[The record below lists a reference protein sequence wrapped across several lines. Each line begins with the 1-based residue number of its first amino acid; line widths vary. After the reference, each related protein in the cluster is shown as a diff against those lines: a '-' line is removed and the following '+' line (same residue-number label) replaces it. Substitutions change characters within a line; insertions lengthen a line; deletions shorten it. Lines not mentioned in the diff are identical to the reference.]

1 MRTLYSKFVP
11 LLLLS
16 VLFTSCG
23 QRLIYFQEKDDTKNK
38 YNNIEVAKPED
49 TRLHVIE
56 AGDVLGLKI
65 NTTNKELSD
74 EFKGYLNNA
83 TGIPG
88 LLVQE
93 NGTIFL
99 PYTGSIKI
107 SGKSLKLAQTLIA
120 AELAKFIVN
129 PDVELTLNSFRITI
143 LGEVKSP
150 GIKNSPGDRMTIL
163 DALSLSGDLSID
175 ARRTNIK
182 VIRQVGEKK
191 MTYFMDM
198 SNLDVFRSESYY
210 LKSND
215 IVYIETLPKKIFRDN
230 VSYLTLMFS
239 IINIVT
245 FTAFNILR

>member
-1 MRTLYSKFVP
+1 MKNTLIK
-11 LLLLS
+11 LLTITLIS
-16 VLFTSCG
+16 VLAGSCG
-23 QRLIYFQEKDDTKNK
+23 KRLIYFQQKDETKNR

-65 NTTNKELSD
+65 NTTSKELSE
-74 EFKGYLNNA
+74 EFQGYLNNS

-107 SGKSLKLAQTLIA
+107 SGKSLKLAQTIIA
-120 AELAKFIVN
+120 TELAKYIVN
-129 PDVELTLNSFRITI
+129 PDIELTLNSFRITI
-143 LGEVKSP
+143 LGEVKLP

-163 DALSLSGDLSID
+163 DALSLAGDLSTD
-175 ARRTNIK
+175 ARRSNIK

-191 MTYFMDM
+191 MAYFMDI
-198 SNLDVFRSESYY
+198 SDLDVFRSESFY

-215 IVYIETLPKKIFRDN
+215 IIYVETLPKKIVRDN
-230 VSYLTLMFS
+230 INYVTLMFS
-239 IINIVT
+239 ILNIVAISI
-245 FTAFNILR
+245 FRFV

>member
-1 MRTLYSKFVP
+1 MRATHSKFVS
-11 LLLLS
+11 LLILGI
-16 VLFTSCG
+16 LFTSCG
-23 QRLIYFQEKDDTKNK
+23 KRLIYFQEKDNTKNK

-107 SGKSLKLAQTLIA
+107 SGKSIKLAQTLIA
-120 AELAKFIVN
+120 TELAKYIVN

-143 LGEVKSP
+143 LGEVKTP

-163 DALSLSGDLSID
+163 DALSLSGDLNID

-191 MTYFMDM
+191 MTYFMDI

-230 VSYLTLMFS
+230 ISYLTLMFS
-239 IINIVT
+239 IVNIVAI
-245 FTAFNILR
+245 TAFRIVQ